1 MFAHFCGISNISL
14 EWKWILCPCLSVSF
28 VTWRIWQWLSGVP
41 AASRALCRSWDRVPS
56 QLGVLRNQPLDFK
69 FSQNSRVKSKEQR
82 NAWAALGG
90 RCPLVCNLREISLS
104 PGQAQK
110 NRELPLYL
118 ALPIP
123 TLCGCGKGTQVSVSN
138 ASSAALLSSMV
149 ASHQQQV
156 SI

>member
-1 MFAHFCGISNISL
+1 M
-14 EWKWILCPCLSVSF
+14 
-28 VTWRIWQWLSGVP
+28 P

-149 ASHQQQV
+149 ATSNRCLFKFMFKSGEIILLGARATFQV
-156 SI
+156 FNNHIWLLAIISGKDEF